1 MIFIGVQI
9 IGILIGYSRSL
20 VGIESRLAAKYIG
33 NFSSSDEFAA
43 WYAMQ
48 RERVERDAQDKLAS
62 LQNRM
67 AMRRASSASN
77 AQNDVRTFDDY
88 VRGKQRDKALA
99 DDEHQ
104 QFSAS
109 RATAADNAQPQPET
123 VMVHDFV
130 ATAPAMA
137 ALKSANAPTLASHHA
152 DDKARV
158 AALGDLTLLDDEELR
173 LVADDLELPLS
184 ALLSRRKVQSLLN
197 KARG

>member
-1 MIFIGVQI
+1 
-9 IGILIGYSRSL
+9 
-20 VGIESRLAAKYIG
+20 
-33 NFSSSDEFAA
+33 
-43 WYAMQ
+43 
-48 RERVERDAQDKLAS
+48 
-62 LQNRM
+62 
-67 AMRRASSASN
+67 
-77 AQNDVRTFDDY
+77 
-88 VRGKQRDKALA
+88 LA

-109 RATAADNAQPQPET
+109 RATATDNAQPQPET